1 MLLLGNSLTSYLL
14 LLFTKGPDPEGDRHH
29 EPPAPLQTD
38 QPPRRLRGRGRD
50 GAHL

>member
-1 MLLLGNSLTSYLL
+1 MKPGSIIIC
-14 LLFTKGPDPEGDRHH
+14 LFVTKGADPEGDRHH
-29 EPPAPLQTD
+29 EPLAPLQVD